1 MNPKL
6 SAISTSA
13 CSDLSA
19 FIAEKESEILAA
31 WNQAEQEAQ
40 DQETKPRF
48 KLAFS
53 VTLDLD
59 ADRMET
65 ALSWSVRHKVSCDKP
80 IPDANQSDL
89 PLEDETTVTLSTD
102 GVEPITMTAAQFSK
116 AARKLSGKA

>member
-1 MNPKL
+1 MNQKL

-19 FIAEKESEILAA
+19 FISEKESEILEA

-40 DQETKPRF
+40 DQETKPKF

-65 ALSWSVRHKVSCDKP
+65 ALSWSVRHKVTLDRQ
-80 IPDANQSDL
+80 IPDPSQSDL

-102 GVEPITMTAAQFSK
+102 GVEPVTMTAAQFNK